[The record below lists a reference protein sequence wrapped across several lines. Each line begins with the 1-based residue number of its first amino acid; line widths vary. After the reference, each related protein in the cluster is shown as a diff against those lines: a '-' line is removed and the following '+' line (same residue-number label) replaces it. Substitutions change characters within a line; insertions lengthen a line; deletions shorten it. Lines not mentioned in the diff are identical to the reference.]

1 MKKILSGVIA
11 LLASLPLT
19 AQHQSAIIKTNS
31 EREVIPEGI
40 AINPTDGKIYVSS
53 IALHKIL
60 EIEKN
65 GKHKELIKER
75 QHGFL
80 EGLGLKVDA
89 KKQLVWALSN
99 EKQGTDYVSMVHAFD
114 IRTGAE
120 KHKFVITDTTQHLFN
135 DLILHP
141 NGSIYITDTY
151 GASIYVI
158 DAARKDLKVLITDSL
173 ITYPNGITN
182 TPAGKVYIATYSNGP
197 VQLDVNTKGLK
208 QLKGYSDSARAYN
221 LDGLVYWNN
230 SIIAVHN
237 GEKTDK
243 DNSIQ
248 QYWLNEAG
256 DKIIKETQL
265 DKGNEFFHS
274 PTTAA
279 LYEDKLYVLSN
290 SHLRDYNNNNESAKG
305 ISDKLSP
312 VLVLVYDL
320 KNK

>member
-1 MKKILSGVIA
+1 MKKVLSGVLAILAA
-11 LLASLPLT
+11 LQLN
-19 AQHQSAIIKTNS
+19 AQHHISVIKSDS
-31 EREVIPEGI
+31 EREIIPEGI
-40 AINPTDGKIYVSS
+40 AINPTDGKLYVSS

-60 EIEKN
+60 EIDK
-65 GKHKELIKER
+65 GGRHKELVKDR
-75 QHGFL
+75 QHGYL

-89 KKQLVWALSN
+89 KEQLLWALSN
-99 EKQGTDYVSMVHAFD
+99 EKQGTNYVSMVQAFD
-114 IRTGAE
+114 IKTGDE
-120 KHKFVITDTTQHLFN
+120 KHRYVLTDTTQHLFN

-151 GASIYVI
+151 GASIYKI
-158 DAARKDLKVLITDSL
+158 DAARKDLHVFVKDSL
-173 ITYPNGITN
+173 ITYPNGITHS
-182 TPAGKVYIATYSNGP
+182 PSGKVYVATYSNGP
-197 VQLDVNTKGLK
+197 IQLDVDTKGLK
-208 QLKGYSDSARAYN
+208 QLKGYADSARAYN
-221 LDGLVYWNN
+221 LDGLVFWKN

-256 DKIIKETQL
+256 DKIIKEEQL

-279 LYEDKLYVLSN
+279 LRGDKLYVLAN

-305 ISDKLSP
+305 ISDKLTP
-312 VLVLVYDL
+312 VMVLVYEL
-320 KNK
+320 KKK